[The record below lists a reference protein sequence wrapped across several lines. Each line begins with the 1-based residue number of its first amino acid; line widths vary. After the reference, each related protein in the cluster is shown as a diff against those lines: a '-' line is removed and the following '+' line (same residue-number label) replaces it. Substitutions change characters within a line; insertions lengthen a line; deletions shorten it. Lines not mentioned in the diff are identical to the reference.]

1 MEKMKYIAGKRLL
14 TYCYLNSVW
23 IWNFFRLLS
32 WFAFILREKETQSR
46 HAQPLVLEGSTQQ
59 AAFIVAA
66 AAPMTTYMPSRRHTA
81 AAAARNPLAAFSI
94 SRLKGPKS
102 LSAVVLERL
111 SSANSLFSCC
121 QHPCRHPSRGRC
133 PSLWPRHR
141 PWQPF
146 HRSQPS
152 QRLKEVV

>member
-1 MEKMKYIAGKRLL
+1 MLS
-14 TYCYLNSVW
+14 YLE
-23 IWNFFRLLS
+23 R
-32 WFAFILREKETQSR
+32 ETQSR

-111 SSANSLFSCC
+111 SSANSLFSCRQRPC
-121 QHPCRHPSRGRC
+121 LHPLPPPLPKPLAAPPPLAAFSSVSAVSKTQRGCLAQPRIPSKS
-133 PSLWPRHR
+133 SLEIYILE
-141 PWQPF
+141 F
-146 HRSQPS
+146 
-152 QRLKEVV
+152 L